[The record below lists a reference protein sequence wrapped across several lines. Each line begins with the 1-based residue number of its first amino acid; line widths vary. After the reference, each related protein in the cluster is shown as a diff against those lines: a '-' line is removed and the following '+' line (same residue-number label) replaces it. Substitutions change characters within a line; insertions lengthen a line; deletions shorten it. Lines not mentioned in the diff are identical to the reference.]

1 MAVRSKSIRL
11 VGSGSKA
18 RLRTIGTWG
27 ERPLDDLAIAC
38 QASTAVEK
46 LIRQTVT
53 EAREQ
58 GCTWAEIGHALR
70 ITKQSAWERFSG
82 EE

>member
-1 MAVRSKSIRL
+1 MTVRGKSLRL

-38 QASTAVEK
+38 GAATAVEK
-46 LIRQTVT
+46 LIRQTVA
-53 EAREQ
+53 EARKQ
-58 GCTWAEIGHALR
+58 SCTWAEIGRALR
-70 ITKQSAWERFSG
+70 TTKQSAWERFSG